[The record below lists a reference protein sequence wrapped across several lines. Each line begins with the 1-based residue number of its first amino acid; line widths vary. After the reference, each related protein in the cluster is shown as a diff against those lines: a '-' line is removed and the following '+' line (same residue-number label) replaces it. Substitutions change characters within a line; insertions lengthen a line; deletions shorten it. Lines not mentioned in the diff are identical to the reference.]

1 MFYMKESLTIFLLG
15 VTCGIFLLSVVGML
29 LGRSPSQLEEK
40 MEKMRKE
47 AISVGVGR
55 YEVDTNGVV
64 NINMKIK
71 VTDIVYDTDIDDDS
85 SDFVLNS
92 ELPSEMIVEVDG
104 IIDIESEIADAISDT
119 TGWCVNGS
127 TTRFCK

>member
-1 MFYMKESLTIFLLG
+1 VCEWLQLRGSVIDMKESLSIFLLG
-15 VTCGIFLLSVVGML
+15 VTFGIFLLSVVGML

-64 NINMKIK
+64 SFKWNK
-71 VTDIVYDTDIDDDS
+71 
-85 SDFVLNS
+85 
-92 ELPSEMIVEVDG
+92 
-104 IIDIESEIADAISDT
+104 
-119 TGWCVNGS
+119 
-127 TTRFCK
+127 